1 MIFSIDQ
8 VYSNYNITSNN
19 ILLQNI
25 PCNNIDVYNNYSF
38 NKHSMNLLDKKIEN
52 SIDDLAIFKI
62 GKF

>member
-1 MIFSIDQ
+1 MILI
-8 VYSNYNITSNN
+8 
-19 ILLQNI
+19 QNI

-52 SIDDLAIFKI
+52 SIDDLAIFKN